1 MGLSHVNLQSVWG
14 AEEAFREA
22 PCRCLGCQEG
32 SSRQVPEV
40 FRMALSLPG
49 ELKVFDTEGFW
60 KKTDL
65 FSPLNMT
72 CQVGPRTEDN
82 RGRRTPR
89 MVQLTNLPSEG
100 VEWIFKALT
109 RRHGIKGVKDPVI

>member
-1 MGLSHVNLQSVWG
+1 M
-14 AEEAFREA
+14 
-22 PCRCLGCQEG
+22 
-32 SSRQVPEV
+32 PEV

-49 ELKVFDTEGFW
+49 ELKAFDTEGFW
-60 KKTDL
+60 KKPAL

-89 MVQLTNLPSEG
+89 MVQLINLPSEG
-100 VEWIFKALT
+100 VDWIFKALN
-109 RRHGIKGVKDPVI
+109 RRHDIKGVKNSVI